1 MTPKCSSIVGMKAIR
16 TRKTAFT
23 LIELLVVAA
32 IIAIL
37 AAIAVPNFLQAA
49 TRAKVSRVKAD
60 LRTFAAALEMYAVDH
75 NAHPYPATTGFKGK
89 LFIRYV
95 FELTTPVAYISSVE
109 VGDMFELEWDPAD
122 GIQTADWKP
131 SYQYYN
137 YSGFFGMA
145 SQRLNPQT
153 FPLFAGY
160 CLSSIGPDRKING
173 FHSIPHLIALNRQD
187 ENVDDI
193 YDPTNGSVSPG
204 DIGRWTGRPAVFSA
218 F

>member
-1 MTPKCSSIVGMKAIR
+1 MKPKRSTIVGTRAPG
-16 TRKTAFT
+16 TRKAAFT

-60 LRTFAAALEMYAVDH
+60 MRTFAIALESYAVDH
-75 NAHPYPATTGFKGK
+75 NAYPYPTTTVFKGK
-89 LFIRYV
+89 TFIRNV
-95 FELTTPVAYISSVE
+95 FELTTPVAYISSVDVE
-109 VGDMFELEWDPAD
+109 DMFRLDWDPAD

-131 SYQYYN
+131 SYHYYN
-137 YSGFFGMA
+137 YSGAMGA
-145 SQRLNPQT
+145 SYQRMNPQLYPP
-153 FPLFAGY
+153 FVGY
-160 CLSSIGPDRKING
+160 CLSSVGPDRKVDG
-173 FHSIPHLIALNRQD
+173 LHVIPYLVAVNRQD

-193 YDPTNGSVSPG
+193 YDPTNGSVSSG
-204 DIGRWTGRPAVFSA
+204 DIGRWTGRPTAFSA